1 MLFNLK
7 KSTIFYFSFSFY
19 FFYRLFG
26 THIWSFPNFTGKYSV
41 NSGAGL
47 PSALTIRDISKVRGS
62 VELPDEKLSDIKEFF
77 PS

>member
-7 KSTIFYFSFSFY
+7 KSTIFYFSLASISSIDFSVPIYGVFQ
-19 FFYRLFG
+19 
-26 THIWSFPNFTGKYSV
+26 TFTGKYSV

-62 VELPDEKLSDIKEFF
+62 VELPDEKLSDIKVFF